1 MTKILYW
8 YISVIQTYEHT
19 NINCSYMF
27 IYVTY
32 IYDEMDVLG
41 LCADLTER
49 ISFCLLTVYPFLKLL
64 HKI

>member
-1 MTKILYW
+1 
-8 YISVIQTYEHT
+8 
-19 NINCSYMF
+19 MF

-64 HKI
+64 HKIYIQEGFDIFQL